1 MGRKMNAEIAKI
13 HLTKTFRLIL
23 PWMLLAAAAMVTDA
37 RADDEMGGLK
47 VTTKPA
53 GAKVYVD
60 GRLRGKT
67 PLLLEVTTGMHTVE
81 VRNPGYKT
89 VKKKVK
95 VTSDKIVRL
104 NFSLTKQKT
113 RKSPKTTTNQIRVHD
128 TKAGGPDS
136 GPGTVTVVT
145 SPPGLTVFLDEY
157 YIPQPT
163 PVAFDVKAGVYE
175 LRVEQDGDTVY
186 RKTVF
191 VQAGRTLDLDLVI
204 KKTRKIDYSDPWK

>member
-1 MGRKMNAEIAKI
+1 MSAEKRTEP
-13 HLTKTFRLIL
+13 LQTSPL
-23 PWMLLAAAAMVTDA
+23 LLAGLLLAVLAVASHAHANGST
-37 RADDEMGGLK
+37 GGLK
-47 VTTKPA
+47 ITTDPP
-53 GAKVYVD
+53 GARVFVD
-60 GRLRGKT
+60 GRPHGKT
-67 PLLLEVTTGMHTVE
+67 PVLLEVPAGMHDIE
-81 VRNPGYKT
+81 VQIAGYKT

-95 VTSDKIVRL
+95 VSTDSILRL
-104 NFSLTKQKT
+104 DFKLTKDKA
-113 RKSPKTTTNQIRVHD
+113 KKGAKTTTNQIRVHD
-128 TKAGGPDS
+128 TAAGGADS

-145 SPPGLTVFLDEY
+145 TPPGLTVFLDEY

-175 LRVEQDGDTVY
+175 LRVEQDGETVY

>member
-1 MGRKMNAEIAKI
+1 
-13 HLTKTFRLIL
+13 
-23 PWMLLAAAAMVTDA
+23 MLLATLAMATAAHAETS
-37 RADDEMGGLK
+37 MGGLK
-47 VTTKPA
+47 ITTNPA

-60 GRLRGKT
+60 GKPRGKT
-67 PLLLEVTTGMHTVE
+67 PLLLEVPAGMHDIE
-81 VRNPGYKT
+81 VRTSGYKT

-95 VTSDKIVRL
+95 VTADKIVRL
-104 NFSLTKQKT
+104 DLKLTKQKT
-113 RKSPKTTTNQIRVHD
+113 KKKSKTTTNQIRVHD
-128 TKAGGPDS
+128 TATGGQDS